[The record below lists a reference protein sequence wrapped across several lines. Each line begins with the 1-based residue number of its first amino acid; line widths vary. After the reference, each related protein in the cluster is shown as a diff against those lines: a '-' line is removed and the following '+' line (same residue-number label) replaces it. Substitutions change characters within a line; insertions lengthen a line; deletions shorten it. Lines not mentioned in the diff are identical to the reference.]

1 MSTTTFTHGKHG
13 RTDNHNTPEPDI
25 YTIPN
30 KTEKADKKKP
40 PTQHTVITEDEYAV
54 PNKTIALKKAATRQT
69 ELTKA
74 EANGIDNS
82 TYGETWTMNTGN
94 TTVSTFT
101 PPSKYDQE
109 YYNTRPSHPSL
120 AMTAMGD
127 DGDYSSIGDQPIT
140 YATIDHGEAREDEEG
155 EEEEEGYAT
164 VDYDRTPGGQN
175 GDDGD
180 DDDVSLQDNPL
191 YD

>member
-1 MSTTTFTHGKHG
+1 
-13 RTDNHNTPEPDI
+13 
-25 YTIPN
+25 
-30 KTEKADKKKP
+30 
-40 PTQHTVITEDEYAV
+40 
-54 PNKTIALKKAATRQT
+54 
-69 ELTKA
+69 
-74 EANGIDNS
+74 
-82 TYGETWTMNTGN
+82 MNTGRTSALN
-94 TTVSTFT
+94 TTTL
-101 PPSKYDQE
+101 SKDKSPDH
-109 YYNTRPSHPSL
+109 YNTKPSHIFEATP
-120 AMTAMGD
+120 ADMGD
-127 DGDYSSIGDQPIT
+127 DGDYSSIGDPPIT